1 MTSASG
7 CLLSVTL
14 SPPLFT
20 IDIGLYF
27 YTVGVVEKFLVRLQS
42 KPTIAVLVHRTSF
55 PFCATLVLSVS
66 VCLSID
72 SLPNRQYDLD

>member
-1 MTSASG
+1 MTSASE

-20 IDIGLYF
+20 IDI
-27 YTVGVVEKFLVRLQS
+27 KFLVRLQS

-55 PFCATLVLSVS
+55 AFSTTLVLSVS